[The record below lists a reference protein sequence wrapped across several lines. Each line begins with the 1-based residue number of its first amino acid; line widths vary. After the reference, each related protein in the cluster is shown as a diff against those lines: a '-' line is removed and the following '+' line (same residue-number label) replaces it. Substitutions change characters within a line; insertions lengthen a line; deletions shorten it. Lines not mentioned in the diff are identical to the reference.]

1 MTTPKMMQVFSE
13 AVDIK
18 KLHKPEDLIAQ
29 TKEMAVETD
38 ASVAA
43 LLKFLDVHKKD
54 TDWPEYIKA
63 RIPMIRSA
71 LKNMSTQTQALLDML
86 QKFKGA
92 LPAEEAA
99 NQPAGKTFEGQ

>member
-1 MTTPKMMQVFSE
+1 MTIPKLTKVFTE
-13 AVDIK
+13 AVDIQ
-18 KLHKPEDLIAQ
+18 KLHKPEDLLAQ
-29 TKEMAVETD
+29 TKEMAAETD

-54 TDWPEYIKA
+54 ADWPPYIKA
-63 RIPMIRSA
+63 RIPMIRKA
-71 LKNMSTQTQALLDML
+71 LENMGTSTKAVLDML

-99 NQPAGKTFEGQ
+99 SQPAGGVFK

>member
-1 MTTPKMMQVFSE
+1 MSMPKMTQVFSE

-18 KLHKPEDLIAQ
+18 KLHKPEDLLTQA
-29 TKEMAVETD
+29 KEMAVETD

-54 TDWPEYIKA
+54 TEWPPYIKA
-63 RIPMIRSA
+63 RIPMIRKA
-71 LKNMSTQTQALLDML
+71 LENMGSSTKAVLDML

-92 LPAEEAA
+92 LPIEASA
-99 NQPAGKTFEGQ
+99 NEPAGKTFESK